1 MHTHARTLLADF
13 DRNLPQPGMEALF
26 AAFAETPA
34 PVNRPFRPLPAV
46 QLVNDGPRVRPG
58 FGGGVTL

>member
-1 MHTHARTLLADF
+1 MHTHTRTLLADF
-13 DRNLPQPGMEALF
+13 DRNLPRVSVDALF

>member
-34 PVNRPFRPLPAV
+34 PVNRPMLSLPAV
-46 QLVNDGPRVRPG
+46 QLVNDGPHPRPG